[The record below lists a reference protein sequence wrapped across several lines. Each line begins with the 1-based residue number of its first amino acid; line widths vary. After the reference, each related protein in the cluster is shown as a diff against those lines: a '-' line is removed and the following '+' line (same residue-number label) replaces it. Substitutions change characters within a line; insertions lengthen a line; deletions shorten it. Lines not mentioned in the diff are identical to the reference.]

1 MMADYLTG
9 RRRALRICFVRVSYD
24 FQRREHR
31 RAARAER
38 AWRGRGR
45 PWQASIRLRGA
56 GNKTYHNCG
65 AAVISPFHVLTAAHC
80 VFKYRDQ
87 FEIYYVRVGDNVME
101 LEDEEEQELSI
112 ERIDFHEDF
121 DVGAHLNN
129 DIAVV
134 HIDARQHP
142 GGIVFGD
149 KVLPVCLPQVDADY
163 SPATNV
169 TVSGW
174 GTFGAESS
182 GSKSG
187 SNFVS
192 ELHTVSLPVI
202 EPAVCRRPEVY
213 GGEQGSTGMFCAGR
227 LEVRSVTGVFFFH
240 FSFTA

>member
-1 MMADYLTG
+1 MSRNTRQVVERCGLW
-9 RRRALRICFVRVSYD
+9 RALPDITGPVDRIVGGARVR
-24 FQRREHR
+24 H
-31 RAARAER
+31 
-38 AWRGRGR
+38 GTI

-65 AAVISPFHVLTAAHC
+65 AAVITPFHVLTAAHC
-80 VFKYRDQ
+80 VSKYRDQ

-134 HIDARQHP
+134 HIDKRLHP
-142 GGIVFGD
+142 GGIRFGD
-149 KVLPVCLPQVDADY
+149 KVLPVCLPQIDADY
-163 SPATNV
+163 SPQANV

-174 GTFGAESS
+174 GTFGAEGS

-213 GGEQGSTGMFCAGR
+213 GGEKVSTGMFCAGL
-227 LEVRSVTGVFFFH
+227 LEVRRRTFLK
-240 FSFTA
+240 